1 MAGHRGQN
9 VLTVVVGGGNPGR
22 IWVGESDRRPIAT
35 HSLVM
40 VKALYKV
47 GKKLKTLRLY
57 VIYSFNNPS
66 RKHVFHTKTSPA
78 SENIIQGYT
87 IS

>member
-1 MAGHRGQN
+1 MAGHRGQD
-9 VLTVVVGGGNPGR
+9 VLTVVVGAGNPGR

-47 GKKLKTLRLY
+47 GKKL
-57 VIYSFNNPS
+57 
-66 RKHVFHTKTSPA
+66 
-78 SENIIQGYT
+78 
-87 IS
+87 